1 MILYATMAAACIA
14 ILHPVMH
21 VVLSY
26 TFSSFA
32 QHEQRLYIQKNL
44 VKATVLAMMVPSI
57 VPLGYKALLQDQWDW
72 DAIRTIGLFYGMCD
86 GYALVRYYDLLH
98 PSTRFHHS
106 IVSTFSIANWYVT
119 QDPWRQLNVFA
130 AVSVLTFPVN
140 VYLALRYLLHETTKN
155 RFIRFCWWVYTPA
168 ILFNAVYQGG
178 VMWQSPSLLYGGIL
192 GALFFD
198 DYFLWRHL
206 HRQK

>member
-14 ILHPVMH
+14 TLHPVMH
-21 VVLSY
+21 YVLSSF
-26 TFSSFA
+26 FSSFA
-32 QHEQRLYIQKNL
+32 QHEQRLYIQKNM
-44 VKATVLAMMVPSI
+44 VKAAVLALIVPSVI
-57 VPLGYKALLQDQWDW
+57 PLGYKALILDQWNW
-72 DAIRTIGLFYGMCD
+72 NAIRTIGVFYGMCD

-106 IVSTFSIANWYVT
+106 IVTTFSIANWYIT
-119 QDPWRQLNVFA
+119 RDPWRQLNVFA

-140 VYLALRYLLHETTKN
+140 VYLALRHLLDDTKKQQLASL
-155 RFIRFCWWVYTPA
+155 CWWLYTPA
-168 ILFNAVYQGG
+168 ILFNVLYQGG
-178 VMWQSPSLLYGGIL
+178 VIWESQSFFYSSIL

-206 HRQK
+206 HRRK